1 MPRPKFCRLGRRFSS
16 FASHNILTRQTM
28 EILLLLM
35 MIHLV
40 RLGIVLVRKCKFCR
54 CQMELEMTKGL
65 AQVGFHF
72 QVNVSLSVTKTC
84 VPGKVQGEDFSV
96 TFFQRATKKSRQLRF
111 CHKIEPFLS
120 FFWTPWLSSGVW
132 TVRCLWIQDDIWIET
147 RLSFNF
153 AKDWLEQCNDFLF
166 QVLSGQV

>member
-1 MPRPKFCRLGRRFSS
+1 
-16 FASHNILTRQTM
+16 M

-40 RLGIVLVRKCKFCR
+40 RLGILLVRKCKFCR
-54 CQMELEMTKGL
+54 CQMELDLTKGL
-65 AQVGFHF
+65 PQVGFHF

-111 CHKIEPFLS
+111 CRKIEPFLS
-120 FFWTPWLSSGVW
+120 FF
-132 TVRCLWIQDDIWIET
+132 
-147 RLSFNF
+147 
-153 AKDWLEQCNDFLF
+153 
-166 QVLSGQV
+166 